1 MASIKENIEA
11 IQEDIKKYSPNPQ
24 DVKLVTVTKY
34 VDNNMMKEAFDAGNP
49 IFGENRVQVIRDKKE
64 FFDGT
69 DIGADIKWH
78 FIGNLQKNKV
88 KYIIDYIDMVHS
100 VNKLSLA
107 KELNKRAGNLGRKL
121 DVLLE
126 VNISGEESKEGYLV
140 EDLYK
145 DLEELLTYENLNY
158 KGLMTMAPY
167 SDDTEEIRS
176 YFIGLREL
184 KDKLNREYFKGS
196 MTELSMGMTN
206 DYKIA
211 LEEGATII
219 RIGSKIFS

>member
-1 MASIKENIEA
+1 MNQIEQNIREIKNDIE
-11 IQEDIKKYSPNPQ
+11 KYSKEPEK
-24 DVKLVTVTKY
+24 VKLVAVTKY
-34 VDNNMMKEAFDAGNP
+34 TGLEEMEKAFKAGNP

-64 FFDGT
+64 HFDTT
-69 DIGADIKWH
+69 DIKDDIKWH

-107 KELNKRAGNLGRKL
+107 KELDKRAGGIGRKV

-126 VNISGEESKEGYLV
+126 VNVSGEESKEGYIV
-140 EDLYK
+140 DNLYK
-145 DLEELLTYENLNY
+145 EIEELIKLDNIRI

-167 SDDTEEIRS
+167 SEDSEMIR
-176 YFIGLREL
+176 GLFKKLKKL
-184 KDKLNREYFKGS
+184 KDELNESHFEGQ